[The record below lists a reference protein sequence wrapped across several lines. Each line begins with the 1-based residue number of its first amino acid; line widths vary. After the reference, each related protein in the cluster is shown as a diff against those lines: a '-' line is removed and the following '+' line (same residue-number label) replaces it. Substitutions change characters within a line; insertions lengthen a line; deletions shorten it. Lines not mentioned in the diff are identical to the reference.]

1 MEKLSL
7 IKKIEY
13 KEKNQIF
20 PVTFDIEEYLD
31 RKDLKNIFNL
41 IMDKN
46 LLAYDGISLSKNS
59 FTIPVTLDTIPKIAS
74 ILLENKIDFYGIY
87 VLYDK
92 YLEMKEGDRYE

>member
-1 MEKLSL
+1 MEKISL

-20 PVTFDIEEYLD
+20 PVTFNIGEYLD

-41 IMDKN
+41 IIDKD
-46 LLAYDGISLSKNS
+46 LLAYNGISISEDS
-59 FTIPVTLDTIPKIAS
+59 FTIPVTLDTIPKITS
-74 ILLENKIDFYGIY
+74 TLLENKIDFYGVY

-92 YLEMKEGDRYE
+92 YLEMKEGDKNE